1 MTTEDICDHLKLEI
15 RNKPDLVMKHNGKN
29 DLINNSKSLANY
41 KHMVDSVRSK
51 LPNRKLAITN
61 VITRKDKNE
70 IKKKSGDNDKLS
82 KFCKMNKIDVIHIRF
97 FISNSIYG
105 VNVRVA

>member
-1 MTTEDICDHLKLEI
+1 MNGADQGVTTEDICDHLKLEI
-15 RNKPDLVMKHNGKN
+15 RNKPDLVMKHARKN

-70 IKKKSGDNDKLS
+70 IEKKSGDNQS
-82 KFCKMNKIDVIHIRF
+82 
-97 FISNSIYG
+97 
-105 VNVRVA
+105 